1 MSLFLVLLLK
11 VKLTADICSTPNA
24 KFFRVIAMKVSLA
37 TMALFISF
45 FGVLYAEMKIPR
57 SIHRMDELE
66 EAIVKA
72 TKKEKPLVFVY
83 TDPGTS

>member
-1 MSLFLVLLLK
+1 MVEDIYS
-11 VKLTADICSTPNA
+11 TAYADIFKLMS
-24 KFFRVIAMKVSLA
+24 MKNSIVVA
-37 TMALFISF
+37 ALFISF
-45 FGVLYAEMKIPR
+45 VGVLHAEMKVPR
-57 SIHRMDELE
+57 SIHRMDELD

>member
-1 MSLFLVLLLK
+1 LLK
-11 VKLTADICSTPNA
+11 VLLTADIYSTPDA

-37 TMALFISF
+37 AAVLFVSF
-45 FGVLYAEMKIPR
+45 CGVLYAEMKIPR

>member
-1 MSLFLVLLLK
+1 MKFYLIAATLL
-11 VKLTADICSTPNA
+11 S
-24 KFFRVIAMKVSLA
+24 SLA
-37 TMALFISF
+37 GLSF
-45 FGVLYAEMKIPR
+45 AEMKIPR
-57 SIHRMDELE
+57 SIHTMDELD

>member
-1 MSLFLVLLLK
+1 LVEDIYS
-11 VKLTADICSTPNA
+11 TAYADIFKLMS
-24 KFFRVIAMKVSLA
+24 MKNSIVVA
-37 TMALFISF
+37 ALFISF
-45 FGVLYAEMKIPR
+45 VGVLHAEMKVPR

>member
-1 MSLFLVLLLK
+1 MYS
-11 VKLTADICSTPNA
+11 TAYADIFKLMS
-24 KFFRVIAMKVSLA
+24 MKNSIVVA
-37 TMALFISF
+37 ALFISF
-45 FGVLYAEMKIPR
+45 VGVLHAEMKVPR
-57 SIHRMDELE
+57 SIHRMDELD

>member
-1 MSLFLVLLLK
+1 MVEDIYS
-11 VKLTADICSTPNA
+11 TAYADIFKLMS
-24 KFFRVIAMKVSLA
+24 MKNSIVVA
-37 TMALFISF
+37 ALFISF
-45 FGVLYAEMKIPR
+45 VGLLHAEMKVPR
-57 SIHRMDELE
+57 SIHRMDELD

>member
-1 MSLFLVLLLK
+1 LVEDIYS
-11 VKLTADICSTPNA
+11 TAYADIFKLMS
-24 KFFRVIAMKVSLA
+24 MKNSIVVA
-37 TMALFISF
+37 ALFISF
-45 FGVLYAEMKIPR
+45 VGVLHAEMKVPR
-57 SIHRMDELE
+57 SIHRMDELD

>member
-1 MSLFLVLLLK
+1 MVEDIYS
-11 VKLTADICSTPNA
+11 TAYADIFKLMS
-24 KFFRVIAMKVSLA
+24 MKNSIVVA
-37 TMALFISF
+37 ALFISF
-45 FGVLYAEMKIPR
+45 VGVLHAEMKVPR

>member
-1 MSLFLVLLLK
+1 MLLK
-11 VKLTADICSTPNA
+11 VKLTADICSTPHG
-24 KFFRVIAMKVSLA
+24 KVLRVIAMKVFLA
-37 TMALFISF
+37 TAALFVCLF
-45 FGVLYAEMKIPR
+45 CVLSADMKIPR
-57 SIHRMDELE
+57 SIHGMDELD

>member
-1 MSLFLVLLLK
+1 VVEDIYS
-11 VKLTADICSTPNA
+11 TAYADIFKLMS
-24 KFFRVIAMKVSLA
+24 MKNSIVVA
-37 TMALFISF
+37 ALFISF
-45 FGVLYAEMKIPR
+45 VGVLHAEMKVPR
-57 SIHRMDELE
+57 SIHRMDELD

>member
-1 MSLFLVLLLK
+1 
-11 VKLTADICSTPNA
+11 
-24 KFFRVIAMKVSLA
+24 
-37 TMALFISF
+37 MALFVCF
-45 FGVLYAEMKIPR
+45 MGEVHAEMKIPR
-57 SIHRMDELE
+57 SIHRMDELD

>member
-1 MSLFLVLLLK
+1 MKFFLVLAISLISI
-11 VKLTADICSTPNA
+11 VE
-24 KFFRVIAMKVSLA
+24 VSL
-37 TMALFISF
+37 
-45 FGVLYAEMKIPR
+45 AEMKIPR
-57 SIHRMDELE
+57 SIHRMDELD